1 MLWITD
7 VIWKSDVLVEIAK
20 LEVQPILYTYNEL
33 KDITN
38 NFHVDNELGKGSFG
52 VVYKV
57 NILHIHFFSYA
68 STISR
73 CTISNQIFY
82 CLHVMLSF
90 VVQFLHV
97 YWFLTSIFSKK

>member
-57 NILHIHFFSYA
+57 NILHILFFPYA
-68 STISR
+68 S
-73 CTISNQIFY
+73 TISNQIFY

-97 YWFLTSIFSKK
+97 YWFLTSIFSKNK

>member
-1 MLWITD
+1 M
-7 VIWKSDVLVEIAK
+7 
-20 LEVQPILYTYNEL
+20 QPILYTYTEL
-33 KDITN
+33 RAITN
-38 NFHVDNELGKGSFG
+38 NFHGDNELGKGSFG

-57 NILHIHFFSYA
+57 NILHIHFFFFFFPYA

-73 CTISNQIFY
+73 CIISIQIFY

-97 YWFLTSIFSKK
+97 Y